1 METPGKTWEIFSVID
16 VFLVPLPSSKLIRQ
30 KKNKKKTGTHPSLK
44 ILNPP
49 LVLEFLHPPTL
60 KLEQKNM
67 KMLISY

>member
-1 METPGKTWEIFSVID
+1 METPEIFSVID
-16 VFLVPLPSSKLIRQ
+16 VFLVPLAPSKLIRQ
-30 KKNKKKTGTHPSLK
+30 KKKKTGTHPSLK

-60 KLEQKNM
+60 QLEQKNM